1 MVDCMAYGFGG
12 LTGPPWNKLG
22 ENADFLVAY
31 DTIGRHFK
39 QIYHRHG
46 SNSNIKVRSV
56 SVWIGAAVF
65 DDTPIAIPYTPHISA
80 PKCCSN
86 SSPNSSLKTNPWM
99 LDETI

>member
-39 QIYHRHG
+39 YTSNRFTIDMVVIPTSKSGVCRYG
-46 SNSNIKVRSV
+46 S
-56 SVWIGAAVF
+56 AQ
-65 DDTPIAIPYTPHISA
+65 P
-80 PKCCSN
+80 
-86 SSPNSSLKTNPWM
+86 SLTTYP
-99 LDETI
+99 

>member
-1 MVDCMAYGFGG
+1 MAYGFGG

-56 SVWIGAAVF
+56 SVWIGAAVV
-65 DDTPIAIPYTPHISA
+65 DDIPIAASHISTF
-80 PKCCSN
+80 KCLS
-86 SSPNSSLKTNPWM
+86 NSSLKPNPWM
-99 LDETI
+99 LVEII

>member
-1 MVDCMAYGFGG
+1 MAYGFGG

-56 SVWIGAAVF
+56 SEWIGAAVF
-65 DDTPIAIPYTPHISA
+65 LDIPIATSHISTF
-80 PKCCSN
+80 KCISN
-86 SSPNSSLKTNPWM
+86 FSPNSSLKPNPWM
-99 LDETI
+99 LVETI

>member
-1 MVDCMAYGFGG
+1 MAYGFGGG

-39 QIYHRHG
+39 QTYHRHG

-65 DDTPIAIPYTPHISA
+65 DDIPIAASHISTF
-80 PKCCSN
+80 KCLS
-86 SSPNSSLKTNPWM
+86 NSSLKPNPWM
-99 LDETI
+99 LVEII